1 MLSLRNGIMSLRRTI
16 YMLSGTLRGIFFV
29 LLLASVIGAIFYT
42 QKLVNDLRKEN
53 RQVIEYY
60 AQIYQAFVR
69 TENIEVMDWII
80 ANDLLQKMNFPLII
94 LDNYGKI
101 GSWRNIDVPEND
113 KSPQALA
120 RVEKKLAEFKRQN
133 EPVQIRYEEK
143 LVQSLYYGD
152 SRSITRVEYLPYLT
166 FSVMGV
172 LILTAFVGFS
182 NIKQSEQRFIWV
194 GMAKETAHQLGT
206 PISSLL
212 GWLELLKANSADQD
226 KNLKLAQD
234 METDVRRLE
243 KIAARFSKIGSATVL
258 EKQDL
263 PVVLHDLAGYF
274 RKRLPH
280 TAREIQL
287 HEEYGEMP
295 LVAFNRDLFEWAME
309 NLIKNAID
317 AVQGKKGV
325 IEIITGKVPKTNR
338 VFIEIRDNGCGITA
352 KRRYDI
358 FKAGYSTKK
367 RGWGLGLNFAKR
379 IVEEY
384 HGGKL
389 YIKETNIDRGTTMRI
404 VL

>member
-1 MLSLRNGIMSLRRTI
+1 MSRSNGIFSLRRTI
-16 YMLSGTLRGIFFV
+16 YMLSGTLRGIFFI
-29 LLLASVIGAIFYT
+29 LLLACVVGAIFYT

-60 AQIYQAFVR
+60 AQIYQAFAN
-69 TENIEVMDWII
+69 TENIEVMEWFL
-80 ANDLLQKMNFPLII
+80 ANDLLQKMKFPLII
-94 LDNYGKI
+94 LDNHGKI

-113 KSPQALA
+113 RSPQALA
-120 RVEKKLAEFKRQN
+120 KVEKKLAEFKRQN
-133 EPVQIRYEEK
+133 EPVQIRFEQM
-143 LVQSLYYGD
+143 LISSLYYGD

-172 LILTAFVGFS
+172 LILTAFMGFS

-212 GWLELLKANSADQD
+212 GWLELLKDNSAGQE

-258 EKQDL
+258 EQQDL
-263 PVVLHDLAGYF
+263 PMVLHEMAVYF

-280 TAREIQL
+280 TGREIQL
-287 HEEYGEMP
+287 VEDYAELP

-317 AVQGKKGV
+317 AVQGKNGV
-325 IEIITGKVPKTNR
+325 IEIVAGKIPKTSK

-379 IVEEY
+379 IIEEY
-384 HGGKL
+384 HGGRL
-389 YIKETNIDRGTTMRI
+389 YIKETYIDKGTTMRI